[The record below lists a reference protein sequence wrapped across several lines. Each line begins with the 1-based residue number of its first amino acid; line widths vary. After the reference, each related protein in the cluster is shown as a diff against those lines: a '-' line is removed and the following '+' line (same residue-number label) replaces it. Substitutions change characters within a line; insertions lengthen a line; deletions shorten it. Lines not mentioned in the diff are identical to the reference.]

1 MRMAMQATDT
11 KRPILTRHSATEA
24 AQVREILF
32 PTDLTLAS
40 DRAFE
45 HAALLAERL
54 GARVTLYH
62 VVLSYPETVASR
74 AADPHRERTKRALRD
89 ARDRLEQRMAGAPP
103 AAEIL
108 VEEDESI
115 HRALVRTLRARK
127 PDLTV
132 MSTHGREW
140 IARLFLGSVAETALD
155 VARTPLLLVRE
166 PDHGVALP
174 YRRILVPTDLSAA
187 SGRAFPTAGMLAR
200 AFGAE
205 VIALHVAAW
214 PRGDR
219 AFGTSGV
226 TYEIE
231 SSVPSEDALG
241 EFLGS
246 EFAGVKLLP
255 RVLIGSAWDRI
266 IETAKLERADLIVM
280 STHGRD
286 SLKDR
291 VIGSHTER
299 VVRQAPCPV
308 LVV

>member
-1 MRMAMQATDT
+1 MRPALQALE
-11 KRPILTRHSATEA
+11 KPKPILMEQALSET
-24 AQVREILF
+24 AQIREILF
-32 PTDLTLAS
+32 PSDLTPAS

-62 VVLSYPETVASR
+62 VVLAYPETGAYR
-74 AADPHRERTKRALRD
+74 AADPHREAAKRAMRD
-89 ARDRLEQRMAGAPP
+89 AREHLERRIAGAT
-103 AAEIL
+103 AVAEIL

-115 HRALVRTLRARK
+115 HRALVRVLRAHK

-166 PDHGVALP
+166 PDHGVVLP
-174 YRRILVPTDLSAA
+174 YRRILVPTDMSAA
-187 SGRAFPTAGMLAR
+187 SGRAFPMAAMLAR
-200 AFGAE
+200 SFGAE
-205 VIALHVAAW
+205 VIPLHVGVS

-231 SSVPSEDALG
+231 SGLPSEDALG
-241 EFLGS
+241 AFLGP

-255 RVLIGSAWDRI
+255 RVLLGSAWDRI
-266 IETAKLERADLIVM
+266 IETAKLEHADLIVM
-280 STHGRD
+280 STHGCD

-299 VVRQAPCPV
+299 VVRHAPCPV